1 MGSGNPA
8 GSGKARV
15 RDADPGDETEGR
27 KAEARGRDLDD
38 RARNMDGTWRDLE
51 AGSGVPRI
59 RASIGPSFNFL
70 FVRGHVW
77 TVVQVHQRSDS
88 DVTCGR

>member
-1 MGSGNPA
+1 MVGISLCGA
-8 GSGKARV
+8 LHV
-15 RDADPGDETEGR
+15 RGLLPQL
-27 KAEARGRDLDD
+27 LDI
-38 RARNMDGTWRDLE
+38 A
-51 AGSGVPRI
+51 GVPRI